1 LPKRILFKTV
11 QDQHT
16 VACDGYFALPVRTNY
31 EQVISHRSGDLFS
44 VIAEQDGVIESLNEV
59 GGIIKYKDGST
70 KGFSLGRKFGKAVYS
85 VDVVGKRIYDYLI
98 SKID

>member
-1 LPKRILFKTV
+1 M

-70 KGFSLGRKFGKAVYS
+70 KGFSLGRKFGKAAGQVIPHEIVSNYS
-85 VDVVGKRIYDYLI
+85 VGEKVKKRRRYSL
-98 SKID
+98 